1 MARTTVPYGALEC
14 RSDGCDETLDWHDVD
29 ANVAAWGVFHMICVE
44 CVPYETVNE
53 CWLLWDE

>member
-14 RSDGCDETLDWHDVD
+14 RSAGCEETLGWPDVD
-29 ANVAAWGVFHMICVE
+29 ANVAAWGVFRQVCAE

-53 CWLLWDE
+53 CWEMDG